1 MMPVYDTYLA
11 ANTPQGF
18 VSRFDQMNREK
29 LSRLFIIKGTS
40 GNGKSTFMRHVA
52 ARLAEQGYELEQ
64 IHCSADSASL
74 DGLLIPELRAAL
86 LDGTAPHTVEPR
98 WPFAFETVVE
108 LFSALDG
115 EAVYAR
121 REEVFRASE
130 THRALMERAQ
140 RLITSA
146 GALESDAMRLQD
158 ACLDQQKLR
167 AAAVR
172 LSRKLFGRPAGE
184 QGSEEFRFLSAIG
197 GETFW
202 NAVTARCDRLF
213 VLEED
218 VGAARHFLAA
228 VRNMGRAAGQPV
240 TTFYCPMRPA
250 DRIEHLVF
258 PQAGVGFV
266 TSNAAHR
273 FPITGEKRI
282 NCRRFVDLPALRR
295 AAPQLT
301 FDRRTGRGLLRSAE
315 EALRQAKEA
324 HDRLE
329 SVYSAALRPDVLL
342 EQEERLMR
350 SLLSSERA

>member
-1 MMPVYDTYLA
+1 MPVYDSYLA

-18 VSRFDQMNREK
+18 ISRFDQLNRE
-29 LSRLFIIKGTS
+29 RLDRLYIIKGTS
-40 GNGKSTFMRHVA
+40 GNGKSTFMRRIA
-52 ARLAEQGYELEQ
+52 ERLAAEGRELER

-86 LDGTAPHTVEPR
+86 LDGTAPHVVEPR
-98 WPFAFETVVE
+98 WPFAFETVVG

-130 THRALMERAQ
+130 AYSAQMERAQ
-140 RLITSA
+140 RLIASA
-146 GALESDAMRLQD
+146 GALESDAIRLQD
-158 ACLDQQKLR
+158 ACIDQQKLR
-167 AAAVR
+167 GAAVC
-172 LSRKLFGRPAGE
+172 LSRKLFGKPCGE

-202 NAVTARCDRLF
+202 NSVVIRCERLF

-218 VGAARHFLAA
+218 VGAARHFLGA

-240 TTFYCPMRPA
+240 VTYMCPMRPA
-250 DRIEHLVF
+250 DRIEHLLF
-258 PQAGVGFV
+258 PKAGVGFV

-273 FPITGEKRI
+273 FPVADEKRI
-282 NCRRFVDLPALRR
+282 NCRRFVDLGSLRR

-301 FDRRTGRGLLRSAE
+301 FDRRTERGLLRSAE
-315 EALRQAKEA
+315 EALHAAKEA

-329 SVYSAALRPDVLL
+329 AVYGAALRPEVLA
-342 EQEERLMR
+342 EQEERLYR
-350 SLLSSERA
+350 SLTAGT